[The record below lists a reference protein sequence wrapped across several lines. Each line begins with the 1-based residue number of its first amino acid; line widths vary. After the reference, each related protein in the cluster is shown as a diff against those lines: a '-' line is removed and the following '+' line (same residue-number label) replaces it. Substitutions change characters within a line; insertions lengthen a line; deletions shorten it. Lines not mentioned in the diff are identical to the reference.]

1 MSMKSWLLL
10 LQNVL
15 LYALLASVVIV
26 VCFAVICLQGMLFLL
41 VGFFFLSIE
50 MSVLSNLAF

>member
-15 LYALLASVVIV
+15 LYALPASVVI

-41 VGFFFLSIE
+41 VGVFFKYRDVCAE
-50 MSVLSNLAF
+50 

>member
-26 VCFAVICLQGMLFLL
+26 VCFAVICLQGMLFLS
-41 VGFFFLSIE
+41 VGVFF
-50 MSVLSNLAF
+50 